1 MSEHGLPN
9 VLLTNQVQKAVQDVL
24 THSQMWKLRFHKL
37 SILLRITQLQVVEAG
52 FLKSIVTKNVAATGQ
67 CREDLLGDRKKSRW
81 IRRKDEYG

>member
-67 CREDLLGDRKKSRW
+67 CQEDWLGNRKKSRW